1 MMTKPL
7 DPRSSERSWQRLRRF
22 FHFKGSLGGLRYE
35 ARLGIFELRDP
46 TSMFTH
52 TAALA
57 AAENRILPAAVENDR
72 SVTVEL
78 QAWESEGGASL
89 PQEG

>member
-1 MMTKPL
+1 MTKPL
-7 DPRSSERSWQRLRRF
+7 DPRSSERSWQQLRRF
-22 FHFKGSLGGLRYE
+22 FHFKGSLAGVRYE

-46 TSMFTH
+46 TSMFTQ
-52 TAALA
+52 TA
-57 AAENRILPAAVENDR
+57 AAENRILPAALENDR

-89 PQEG
+89 PQDG